1 MAQRWR
7 SLASRFTKQV
17 QFKVMSEYATKVR
30 RERARTQQK
39 FRDLWQ
45 ILADKLMLETRIAG
59 FSRAKA
65 ITEHYLGLWQGFAEE
80 TLLNARITIM
90 KNVHRRWTSRPW
102 KSEQD
107 VQRVWMAFAR
117 RLKHNWRALSYL
129 QTSVAL
135 RRITTFVQY
144 VMIPRRAKVVALS
157 FKPAFV
163 AFGRNMAKQQVI
175 GSFGT
180 LKNAFR
186 HHLRVVAQNFAD
198 DWGGC
203 ITDACC
209 AVAAYHVGNPEEI
222 QEVVLPKRPEK
233 PKPPPVLDEP
243 VVKPKIKAAA
253 YPTKV
258 VRIEALEESDPPLQ
272 LDFGDEYRSLPRAKS
287 PIKAKVRI
295 IEDSCE
301 RAKTRPQNI
310 EINIDPE
317 YSQSSDDVYFAPDRK
332 NLKISPP
339 STKEV
344 KRHHHKSHRAPVRIP
359 LKHYKKPPKRSI
371 ESILQRMGFTS
382 DLEDLGTDE
391 SDLTELNFR
400 FDDDPSTDPMHPP
413 THGVE
418 MLSLIRHGPASSGDF
433 SIASYEQSS
442 FTNPRET
449 AIDDLP
455 QVNTKS
461 AFDSDHVASRDP
473 DELCGIRFEA
483 HSDISS
489 IASD

>member
-1 MAQRWR
+1 
-7 SLASRFTKQV
+7 
-17 QFKVMSEYATKVR
+17 
-30 RERARTQQK
+30 
-39 FRDLWQ
+39 
-45 ILADKLMLETRIAG
+45 
-59 FSRAKA
+59 
-65 ITEHYLGLWQGFAEE
+65 
-80 TLLNARITIM
+80 
-90 KNVHRRWTSRPW
+90 
-102 KSEQD
+102 
-107 VQRVWMAFAR
+107 MAFAR
-117 RLKHNWRALSYL
+117 RLKHNSRALSYI
-129 QTSVAL
+129 QTSVAM
-135 RRITTFVQY
+135 RRITSFVQY
-144 VMIPRRAKVVALS
+144 VMIPRRAKVVGFS

-175 GSFGT
+175 ESFAT
-180 LKNAFR
+180 LKHAFR
-186 HHLRVVAQNFAD
+186 NHLRVVAQNFAD

-209 AVAAYHVGNPEEI
+209 AVAAYHVGDPEEMP
-222 QEVVLPKRPEK
+222 EVVLPKRPEK
-233 PKPPPVLDEP
+233 PKPPPVLDDEP

-295 IEDSCE
+295 IEDPVDSY
-301 RAKTRPQNI
+301 KTRPQNI

-344 KRHHHKSHRAPVRIP
+344 KRHHHKSHRTPIQHHRSSHRIPIP
-359 LKHYKKPPKRSI
+359 LKYYKKPPKRSI

-400 FDDDPSTDPMHPP
+400 FDDDPSTEPMHPP
-413 THGVE
+413 GHGVE
-418 MLSLIRHGPASSGDF
+418 MLSLIKHGPASSGDF

-455 QVNTKS
+455 PVNTKS
-461 AFDSDHVASRDP
+461 AFDSDHYTSRDP